1 MRVLPLFTAA
11 LLVGCSDAGT
21 EPEPNRGVFLLTDA
35 REYQLPSPSAP
46 PMSIF
51 VTVSNQTLAG
61 VPVRRCLASGSGVD
75 PLGADLVFEA
85 AQSNGAWQAVDLGIP
100 CLTSSMPR
108 ADVVLAPYEV
118 ALVARIVITLP
129 GQYRVR
135 LGYGTMGDTTPPDTV
150 TSPVFTI
157 R

>member
-1 MRVLPLFTAA
+1 MRVLPLFAA
-11 LLVGCSDAGT
+11 AFLVGCSDAGT
-21 EPEPNRGVFLLTDA
+21 EPEPTRGVFLLTDA
-35 REYQLPSPSAP
+35 REYQLPPSSAP

-51 VTVSNQTLAG
+51 VTVSNQTFAG
-61 VPVRRCLASGSGVD
+61 VPVRRCMPSGSAVD

-85 AQSNGAWQAVDLGIP
+85 AQSSGAWQAVDLGIS

-135 LGYGTMGDTTPPDTV
+135 LGYGTMGETPPPDTV
-150 TSPVFTI
+150 TSPVFTV